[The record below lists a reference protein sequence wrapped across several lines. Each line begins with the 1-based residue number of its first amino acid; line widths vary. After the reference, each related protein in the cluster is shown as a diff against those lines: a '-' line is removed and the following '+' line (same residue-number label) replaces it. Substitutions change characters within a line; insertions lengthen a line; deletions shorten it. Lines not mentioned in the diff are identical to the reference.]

1 MCVCKGGTESRV
13 ITTVYLEVKGALRGV
28 QRGRREASRR
38 LPGCFTQSAH
48 RVTFPGSYCH
58 LFLLHFNECY

>member
-1 MCVCKGGTESRV
+1 MCVREGGTESRV

-28 QRGRREASRR
+28 QRRRREASHHH
-38 LPGCFTQSAH
+38 PGCFAHGAH

-58 LFLLHFNECY
+58 LFLLHFNERY